1 MCAWIFG
8 SVAAIAVI
16 GIPFNE
22 FVYKPLL
29 VEVASSIAQ
38 QAGWVGQRPFS
49 WNSLA
54 FTIFAVLTV
63 VQVVTACTAYL
74 LLVAGVTRR
83 RRRGAS
89 IAVFCL
95 AGVLGV
101 LSIVMA
107 SIPPRWNPGLGP
119 RSERFADRF
128 DTYDPQVLSVI
139 GRTTAGPQTVLL
151 CCGVLAVVLMMTT
164 WRSGRSRR
172 PRAAWPW
179 ILPLPV
185 IALLAIAFQLTAA
198 VPEFVS

>member
-1 MCAWIFG
+1 MFAWIFG
-8 SVAAIAVI
+8 GVGAIAVI

-29 VEVASSIAQ
+29 VEVASSIAH
-38 QAGWVGQRPFS
+38 QAGWVVERPYS
-49 WNSLA
+49 WSSAA

-63 VQVVTACTAYL
+63 VQVAIPCTAYL
-74 LLVAGVTRR
+74 LFVAGITRR

-89 IAVFCL
+89 ITVFCV

-101 LSIVMA
+101 LSVMMA
-107 SIPPRWNPGLGP
+107 SIHPRWNPGLGP
-119 RSERFADRF
+119 RVERFAERF

-139 GRTTAGPQTVLL
+139 WRTTPGTQTVLL
-151 CCGVLAVVLMMTT
+151 CCGVLVVVLAMTT

-185 IALLAIAFQLTAA
+185 IALLAIAFQLTGAA
-198 VPEFVS
+198 PDFAS